1 MAKTKKKIA
10 KKNLIKKSTK
20 VVKKVKAKA
29 VKKEKA
35 KVAKKPAVK
44 KPAVKKAVA
53 KKTTAKKPT
62 AKKAAPAKLA
72 AKKPQAKLAVPKLL
86 GSAELLKALS
96 PLDDRVVVQV
106 EAPEKVTAGGLF
118 IPATVSDVSGNLKG
132 KVVAVGRG
140 HMNKKGHVKPMDVKV
155 GDTVMFSEYAGT
167 KYEFQGVDLLI
178 IRESDV
184 LGIVEK

>member
-10 KKNLIKKSTK
+10 KKTPVKSKKASTKKSSAKKPTATKKKTAKKASKK
-20 VVKKVKAKA
+20 VVKKVA
-29 VKKEKA
+29 
-35 KVAKKPAVK
+35 AKKPA
-44 KPAVKKAVA
+44 
-53 KKTTAKKPT
+53 
-62 AKKAAPAKLA
+62 AKLA
-72 AKKPQAKLAVPKLL
+72 PPKLATPKLL
-86 GSAELLKALS
+86 GSAALLKALS
-96 PLDDRVVVQV
+96 PLDDRLVIQV
-106 EAPEKVTAGGLF
+106 EVQEKVTAGGLF

-132 KVVAVGRG
+132 RVLAVGRG

-155 GDTVMFSEYAGT
+155 GDTVMVSEYAGT

>member
-10 KKNLIKKSTK
+10 KKTPVKSKKASTKKSSAKKPTATKKKTVKKASKK
-20 VVKKVKAKA
+20 VVKKVAKKKVATKKAA
-29 VKKEKA
+29 PKKVA
-35 KVAKKPAVK
+35 AKKPA
-44 KPAVKKAVA
+44 
-53 KKTTAKKPT
+53 
-62 AKKAAPAKLA
+62 AKLA
-72 AKKPQAKLAVPKLL
+72 PPKLATPKLL
-86 GSAELLKALS
+86 GSAALLKALS
-96 PLDDRVVVQV
+96 PLDDRLVIQV
-106 EAPEKVTAGGLF
+106 EAQEKVTAGGLF

-132 KVVAVGRG
+132 RVLAVGRG

-155 GDTVMFSEYAGT
+155 GDTVMVSEYAGT